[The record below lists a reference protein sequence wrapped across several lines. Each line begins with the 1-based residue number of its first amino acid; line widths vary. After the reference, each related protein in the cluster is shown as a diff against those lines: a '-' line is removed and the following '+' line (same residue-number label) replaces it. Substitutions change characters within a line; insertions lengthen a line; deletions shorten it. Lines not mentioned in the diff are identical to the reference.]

1 MGESAVVFVTSAF
14 LCYTDFRSESAFYTC
29 SQTGSIRVAADIR
42 EDCGMLFSSMV
53 FIWVFLPIVLIG
65 NGILSIIPFHSDRI
79 RIRVKNVFLLI
90 CSLVF
95 YAWGGISYLLLML
108 SVISINYL
116 AGLYIDSRSGTVS
129 ARRGLILAIIANI
142 GLLTYFKY
150 FNLIIHT
157 IESIAGREYGSLGIK
172 EVVLPIGISFYIF
185 QAMSYVIDLYRGKTS
200 VQRSILKFALYVS
213 LFPQLIAG
221 PIVIYSDIADQ
232 IDTRR
237 ETAET
242 FVYGIKRFCFG
253 LAKKVIIANAM
264 AEAADSIWEVAG
276 RNPDAIGAGVAW
288 FGMIAY
294 TLQIYYDFSGYSD
307 MAIGL
312 GSMLGF
318 KFKEN
323 FNHPYISMSIREFWR
338 RWHISL
344 SSWFRD
350 YVYIPLGGSR
360 TDKRYKIYRNLLI
373 VFLLTGIWH
382 GANYTFFVWGL
393 FHGILIV
400 MERAFLGDLLDK
412 NRFKFINWLYTIL
425 MVMVAWVFFRSDT
438 ITEAF
443 VYLSRLFAV
452 GRYSYTVLNFCSMRI
467 LIALIAAILCM
478 GILDKPV
485 NALKSRI
492 KDNALAS
499 WGSYIIQMALLI
511 YSVILI
517 ISGTYNPFIYFRF

>member
-1 MGESAVVFVTSAF
+1 VLTAG
-14 LCYTDFRSESAFYTC
+14 
-29 SQTGSIRVAADIR
+29 IR
-42 EDCGMLFSSMV
+42 EDGGMLFSSMV
-53 FIWVFLPIVLIG
+53 FLWVFLPIVLIG
-65 NGILSIIPFHSDRI
+65 NGILSIVPFHGDRI
-79 RIRVKNVFLLI
+79 RIRVKNIFLLI

-116 AGLYIDSRSGTVS
+116 AGLYIDSHSGTSS
-129 ARRGLILAIIANI
+129 ARRGLVIAIIANL

-157 IESIAGREYGSLGIK
+157 IEAAAGGEYGSLGFK

-185 QAMSYVIDLYRGKTS
+185 QAMSYVIDLYRGKTK

-221 PIVIYSDIADQ
+221 PIVIYSDIAEQ
-232 IDTRR
+232 IDARR
-237 ETAET
+237 ETLDT
-242 FVYGIKRFCFG
+242 FVYGIKRFSYG

-264 AEAADSIWEVAG
+264 AEAADGIWEVAG
-276 RNPDAIGAGVAW
+276 NDPHAIGAGVAW

-323 FNHPYISMSIREFWR
+323 FNFPYTSLSIREFWR

-393 FHGILIV
+393 MHGLLIV
-400 MERAFLGDLLDK
+400 LERLFLGDLLDK
-412 NRFKFINWLYTIL
+412 NRFKFINWLYTII
-425 MVMVAWVFFRSDT
+425 MVMIAWVFFRSDT
-438 ITEAF
+438 ITQAF
-443 VYLSRLFAV
+443 AYTGRLFAF

-467 LIALIAAILCM
+467 LIAFLAAILCM
-478 GILDKPV
+478 GILNKPV
-485 NALKSRI
+485 NALKERLRGSVM
-492 KDNALAS
+492 AS
-499 WGSYIIQMALLI
+499 WGDFVLQMVLLI
-511 YSVILI
+511 YSIVLI